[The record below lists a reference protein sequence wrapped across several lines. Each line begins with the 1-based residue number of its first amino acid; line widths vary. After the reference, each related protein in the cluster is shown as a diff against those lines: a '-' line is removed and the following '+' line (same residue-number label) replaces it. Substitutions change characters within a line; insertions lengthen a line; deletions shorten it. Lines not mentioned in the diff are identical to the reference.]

1 VAKTFHRRAL
11 KTSRRRGASQRPLGS
26 KSARRALELVY
37 HSAVAAADP
46 ALILKQRV
54 RIAGKHLI
62 VDSAG
67 GRLTLPL
74 GRRNFLIGVGKGADR
89 AAPVLSRLLGKRLN
103 RGIFIVRDR
112 VIRRRLPRIDFLVAG
127 HPLPDERSV
136 DAARRCIRLLAD
148 AGAEDLVIVFLMG
161 GASSLLVAP
170 APGLTLADKRK
181 ATALLLKS
189 GMAIADMNAVRKH
202 LSAVKGG
209 GLLRA
214 AQPARVATLAISDV
228 LGNDPAVIGSAPS
241 FHDPTTFQDAL
252 RLLRKH
258 KILGRMPK
266 AARRRLDAGVRQRIP
281 ETVKPGTAL
290 SRKSRFALLA
300 DNRTALRAAKEKAE
314 ALGFKTTILD
324 SSIEGDARKRAREL
338 AAKVKKLA
346 RKKSRARLCL
356 LLGGE
361 TTVKVKGKGLG
372 GRNQEFALAS
382 ALDLV
387 GSGGIYLLSAASDG
401 SDGPTDAAGAF
412 VDATT
417 VTKARGLGLNP
428 LAALR
433 RNDSYHF
440 FRRLGDLFR
449 PGPTGTNVLDF
460 VIAIVE

>member
-1 VAKTFHRRAL
+1 RVL
-11 KTSRRRGASQRPLGS
+11 KTPRRRGVSQRPLDS
-26 KSARRALELVY
+26 KSARRALELIY
-37 HSAVAAADP
+37 RSAVAAANP
-46 ALILKQRV
+46 ARILKKRV
-54 RIAGKHLI
+54 RIAGKNLI

-74 GRRNFLIGVGKGADR
+74 GRRNYLIGVGKGAHR
-89 AAPVLSRLLGKRLN
+89 AAPVLSRLLGKRLD

-136 DAARRCIRLLAD
+136 AAARRCMRLLAD
-148 AGAEDLVIVFLMG
+148 AGAEDFVLVFLMG

-189 GMAIADMNAVRKH
+189 GMAIAEMNAVRKH

-214 AQPARVATLAISDV
+214 AHPARVATLAISDV

-241 FHDPTTFQDAL
+241 FHDPTTYQDAL

-258 KILGRMPK
+258 KILGRIPK
-266 AARRRLDAGVRQRIP
+266 AARRHLDAGVRQIIP

-290 SRKSRFALLA
+290 SRKSGFALLA
-300 DNRTALRAAKEKAE
+300 DNRAALRAGKEKAE

-324 SSIEGDARKRAREL
+324 SSVEGAARERAREL
-338 AAKVKKLA
+338 VAKVKKLA
-346 RKKSRARLCL
+346 RRKSRRPLCL
-356 LLGGE
+356 MLGGE
-361 TTVKVKGKGLG
+361 TTVRVRGKGLG

-382 ALDLV
+382 AIDLV

-417 VTKARGLGLNP
+417 VARARRLGLNP
-428 LAALR
+428 SAALR

-440 FRRLGDLFR
+440 FRSLGDLFR